1 MKQIINNVTYFF
13 NLQVSKLA
21 LQTLCEVMPFQEK
34 GQGLSQQDSLF
45 SNSSGAIESPFYF
58 LTQALLIGGSIA
70 FCCYILFEYYCH
82 PNKCSF

>member
-1 MKQIINNVTYFF
+1 MKQIINNVTYFY

-21 LQTLCEVMPFQEK
+21 LQTLCEVMSFQEN

-45 SNSSGAIESPFYF
+45 SNSSRSVESPLYF
-58 LTQALLIGGSIA
+58 LTQALLFGGIA